1 MDEKIELETLELP
14 NSVQIHI
21 QQIVKQNSS
30 LSNQYAKELGTV
42 LTTLAV
48 LPFKDGIQRENFFDK
63 IQSLQGYHIIEIFNV
78 GVAPRAPRQ
87 KSARESSVQILQDVT
102 KLFDICASFCYT
114 REVPM
119 RISFDL
125 YLSALKF
132 CFPSDNEQSLPIT
145 VVSLLLELVQTF
157 QHRRIKAE
165 LKSSANFE
173 MFRRLDV
180 TTSDFFGKILDLFES
195 RRHDGYL
202 LEIINQTVRL
212 ATADEKLAIK
222 LVEDATWR
230 SKQTLSSF
238 LLVEWMKL
246 LELANVSSGFAVALA
261 EVDLSG
267 KKIEPFFSGIFSYQ
281 AYNFPYQSIISYF
294 WKVFV
299 EINRDCSDLRIP
311 KDKDR
316 MEIFFSH
323 VSQFCV
329 HPKIAILS
337 IQLLAAKSISNDL
350 LRQTLEVFLHKQ
362 RQETDFTVKATEL
375 VLKVSLLRPEGELL
389 KEIMEFWSRAFSD
402 DPRPATLMC
411 LLAVFE
417 EDPNNERKTAK
428 RILNFLERLRR
439 PILLL
444 MPFWHNI
451 FRFLLKIFPN
461 TFDSRPEV
469 LALIQEAA
477 ELAGKAVQGQYQL
490 YFANIQVLTFQFL
503 QWVYEQDCTEEA
515 KSEMILLL
523 SSISHS
529 EIANHRLA
537 TTLDREVL
545 IALLLCKQLSFISK
559 ENVVRELISLD
570 PRLQERD
577 QRALKL
583 SVKSIASSPECA
595 EEMFF
600 EIFALVKNV
609 IDGKGPKT
617 TAEFF
622 FETLQW
628 LSTVPISNDRRLR
641 VIRYFWNGESET
653 GFKIS
658 RFILLLIET
667 QVVVFREGGDEYFDL
682 LVRVVLETFKGD
694 FGLCEQ
700 LFCALEPH
708 VQLPSSFVVKVWT
721 AAAAGLISLGLYKK
735 EIDSFCCLPI
745 LRSTQ
750 GFDSSFETL
759 QLLFLARSTALTLSR
774 RNLRSSP
781 EASSQA
787 MERNNLLG
795 NFVKAARTILVSKTL
810 STMQKMQFVRKVG
823 DVLLCTTQISTA
835 LIPALARLIPYVSGT
850 QCNLPGTDGI
860 QAKVDRIVA
869 ILSNPKLVNELSRI
883 PQAVKTDDLFQ
894 AVSKNMSDVSSEL
907 KSVEILLFI
916 ASMQDLGE
924 ELFIHLLPFVEET
937 IGKFSSVEDVLEVLK
952 ELVHLLRQVKKE
964 LIPFMFINFAYFIE
978 KPVEKQKRDKFLLEI
993 AMKWKTSLSHEVLSF
1008 LEVPRLLWKAYN
1020 TTSAPSKRGELIARL
1035 QEIISKN
1042 ERSRHEWVLNENR
1055 GQFLVALFDKLFG
1068 QPETAFISRRIACC
1082 ELEWLIFHSP
1092 LSNKDAALAFDLSY
1106 LFSQT
1111 QGYRQ
1116 RSLSLSDV
1124 RIEDGVFKFYR
1135 EKTAPEVLDGST
1147 CTTSLIE
1154 EGSTSSAMKTQ
1165 EALLI
1170 PVLMAQKLIVCLTRL
1185 LGSMENLTENVRSVW
1200 KLVCE
1205 SQQKVKP
1212 EVRCGCDFFI
1222 DDYQEIFESILT
1234 EASSKEIVFLWASQ
1248 NPHHAVQCSE
1258 VILSACRLQRKEIRD
1273 TDNEAAL
1280 NFQTLVST
1288 ILSKMR
1294 PFYVACGGGIKSDL
1308 KHLSTFLKCR
1318 LPIQVKT
1325 GVLELYQ
1332 VDIQAGINAGEF
1344 LSSWSSIE
1352 QSLKLLEKV
1361 RSYYEAGEM
1370 LPSDS
1375 EETEFVWQ
1383 LLKSFV
1389 RHGMINSCEGVIAMY
1404 EHLLNLRDPEDPYGL
1419 NRLPTWK
1426 KAMMVSGDCTA
1437 RSIDSWCVA
1446 FLKTPFVDL
1455 KSRDIDAIASLDF
1468 DALQLV
1474 APVSEKIKRVIFPED
1489 GFEVT
1494 QGEGIKSSSIRER
1507 IRLAKLIGDFIDILK
1522 LLKPNENPKVSNV
1535 TDLVV
1540 GTCNELCTT
1549 FESGRKKSELYKIR
1563 GQALKAIFVEILLS
1577 EKESKELFWT
1587 NQEDQ
1592 KESSSRVA
1600 VARQRSLLQENPTL
1614 CVLRNNGH
1622 LDPVLEPL
1630 LRRWL
1635 SGIVGKRPTL
1645 ASLTREILQ
1654 LLPSDFGLAHRAK
1667 YQADIQA
1674 RILSFERNQSLMAEL
1689 QVAGYNRREQDNP
1702 DLWSSPTIE
1711 LSCFLSKRE
1720 SSSRR
1725 TYFKKLTEVLR
1736 SHWYGWTDLLSM
1748 CNVDSVEV
1756 GGDVVR
1762 RDDLFGF
1769 QASLKEMEEQVAAV
1783 KERARKLSSAPINTE
1798 MFSSP
1803 EDIDRR
1809 INNLLLSERQHRRRI
1824 AKLYDRPSVSKPY
1837 TIRSNTSLAIGIHW
1851 NFPVS
1856 F

>member
-14 NSVQIHI
+14 NSVQIRI

-30 LSNQYAKELGTV
+30 LSSQYAKELGTV

-48 LPFKDGIQRENFFDK
+48 LPFKDEIQRESFFDK
-63 IQSLQGYHIIEIFNV
+63 IQSLQGYHIIEIFSV
-78 GVAPRAPRQ
+78 GVAPRQ

-173 MFRRLDV
+173 MFRRRDV
-180 TTSDFFGKILDLFES
+180 TTSDFFEKILDLFER

-222 LVEDATWR
+222 LVEDATLQG
-230 SKQTLSSF
+230 KQTLSSF

-261 EVDLSG
+261 EIDLSG
-267 KKIEPFFSGIFSYQ
+267 KKIEPFFSGIVSYQ
-281 AYNFPYQSIISYF
+281 SYNFPYQSTISYF
-294 WKVFV
+294 WKVLV
-299 EINRDCSDLRIP
+299 EININCSDLRIL

-323 VSQFCV
+323 VSQFCL
-329 HPKIAILS
+329 HPKIASLS
-337 IQLLAAKSISNDL
+337 LQLLAAKGISNDL
-350 LRQTLEVFLHKQ
+350 LRQTLEVFFHKQ

-375 VLKVSLLRPEGELL
+375 VLKVSLLRSEGELL
-389 KEIMEFWSRAFSD
+389 KDIMEFWSRAFSD
-402 DPRPATLMC
+402 DPRLVTLVC

-428 RILNFLERLRR
+428 RILNFLERLRQ

-490 YFANIQVLTFQFL
+490 YSANIQVPTFQFL
-503 QWVYEQDCTEEA
+503 QWVCEQDCTEEA

-523 SSISHS
+523 SGISHS

-537 TTLDREVL
+537 TTLDIEVL
-545 IALLLCKQLSFISK
+545 ITLLLCKQLSFISK
-559 ENVVRELISLD
+559 ENVVRELMSLD
-570 PRLQERD
+570 QRLQEPD
-577 QRALKL
+577 QRTLKL
-583 SVKSIASSPECA
+583 TIESIASSPECT
-595 EEMFF
+595 EEMFC
-600 EIFALVKNV
+600 EIFALVKNF

-622 FETLQW
+622 FQTLLW
-628 LSTVPISNDRRLR
+628 LSTVLISNERRLR
-641 VIRYFWNGESET
+641 VIRNFWNGESET

-658 RFILLLIET
+658 RFILLLMKI
-667 QVVVFREGGDEYFDL
+667 QVVFLIEGGDEYFDL
-682 LVRVVLETFKGD
+682 LVRVVCETFKGD

-708 VQLPSSFVVKVWT
+708 VRLPSSFVLKVWT
-721 AAAAGLISLGLYKK
+721 AAVAGLISLGLYKK

-745 LRSTQ
+745 LQSAQ

-781 EASSQA
+781 EASSQT
-787 MERNNLLG
+787 MERSNLLG
-795 NFVKAARTILVSKTL
+795 NFVNAARTILVSDTL
-810 STMQKMQFVRKVG
+810 STMQKMQLVRKVG
-823 DVLLCTTQISTA
+823 DVLVCTTQISTA

-916 ASMQDLGE
+916 ASLQDLSQ
-924 ELFIHLLPFVEET
+924 ELFIHLLPFIKET
-937 IGKFSSVEDVLEVLK
+937 IRKFSSVEDVLEVLK
-952 ELVHLLRQVKKE
+952 ELVHLLRQVQTE

-1035 QEIISKN
+1035 QEVISKN
-1042 ERSRHEWVLNENR
+1042 ETSRHEWVLNENY
-1055 GQFLVALFDKLFG
+1055 GQLLEALFDKLFG

-1185 LGSMENLTENVRSVW
+1185 LGPMENLTENVRSVW

-1205 SQQKVKP
+1205 AQQQVKS
-1212 EVRCGCDFFI
+1212 EVRCGCDFFF

-1258 VILSACRLQRKEIRD
+1258 VILSACRWHGKEMKD
-1273 TDNEAAL
+1273 TDNEAFFK
-1280 NFQTLVST
+1280 FQILVST
-1288 ILSKMR
+1288 TLDKIRSSHLRCFRNLESSLKYLNTILE
-1294 PFYVACGGGIKSDL
+1294 
-1308 KHLSTFLKCR
+1308 CR
-1318 LPIQVKT
+1318 WPIEVRT
-1325 GVLELYQ
+1325 RALELYQ
-1332 VDIQAGINAGEF
+1332 VDRQAGVSITEIV
-1344 LSSWSSIE
+1344 SSWSSFE
-1352 QSLKLLEKV
+1352 QSLTLLEKV

-1370 LPSDS
+1370 IPSDS
-1375 EETEFVWQ
+1375 AEADFVWQ

-1389 RHGMINSCEGVIAMY
+1389 RYGMINSCGGVLAIY
-1404 EHLLNLRDPEDPYGL
+1404 EQLLDLHDSEDPFGF
-1419 NRLPTWK
+1419 NRLCTWR
-1426 KAMMVSGDCTA
+1426 KAMMESGDCTV

-1446 FLKTPFVDL
+1446 FLKTPLGDL
-1455 KSRDIDAIASLDF
+1455 KSREVDAIASLDF

-1474 APVSEKIKRVIFPED
+1474 APVSEKIKTVIFPAG

-1494 QGEGIKSSSIRER
+1494 EGEGIKSSSIKER
-1507 IRLAKLIGDFIDILK
+1507 IRLAKLIGDFISILRLLK
-1522 LLKPNENPKVSNV
+1522 LNENLKANV
-1535 TDLVV
+1535 TYIVV
-1540 GTCNELCTT
+1540 GACSELCTNC
-1549 FESGRKKSELYKIR
+1549 EGGRNRGDLYKIR
-1563 GQALKAIFVEILLS
+1563 GQTLKSIFTEIFLS
-1577 EKESKELFWT
+1577 KKASGNCVLA
-1587 NQEDQ
+1587 NQED
-1592 KESSSRVA
+1592 KESSAREAS
-1600 VARQRSLLQENPTL
+1600 ARQPCHLQESPTPL
-1614 CVLRNNGH
+1614 VLRNNEF

-1635 SGIVGKRPTL
+1635 LGIVGKKPIL
-1645 ASLTREILQ
+1645 ASLTLEILQ
-1654 LLPSDFGLAHRAK
+1654 LLPSDVDLALCSK
-1667 YQADIQA
+1667 FQTDIQA
-1674 RILSFERNQSLMAEL
+1674 RILSFKRNQSLMAQL
-1689 QVAGYNRREQDNP
+1689 QAVGFNRREEDDP
-1702 DLWSSPTIE
+1702 DLWFSPAIE
-1711 LSCFLSKRE
+1711 LSCYLSKRE
-1720 SSSRR
+1720 SSSHR
-1725 TYFKKLTEVLR
+1725 TFCKKLTEVLR
-1736 SHWYGWTDLLSM
+1736 FHWNGWKDLLFD

-1756 GGDVVR
+1756 GGVVVR
-1762 RDDLFGF
+1762 TKDLFGF
-1769 QASLKEMEEQVAAV
+1769 QASLEEMEKQVAAV
-1783 KERARKLSSAPINTE
+1783 KEWSRELASGPLKPETFNSSGG
-1798 MFSSP
+1798 
-1803 EDIDRR
+1803 IDGSIAYLIRR
-1809 INNLLLSERQHRRRI
+1809 ENQHRRRI
-1824 AKLYDRPSVSKPY
+1824 AKMYDRPSVSR
-1837 TIRSNTSLAIGIHW
+1837 ISLLAINISNLKTW
-1851 NFPVS
+1851 IS
-1856 F
+1856 S

>member
-14 NSVQIHI
+14 NSVQIRI

-30 LSNQYAKELGTV
+30 LSSQYAKELGTV

-48 LPFKDGIQRENFFDK
+48 LPFKDEIQRESFFDK
-63 IQSLQGYHIIEIFNV
+63 IQSLQGYHIIEIFSV
-78 GVAPRAPRQ
+78 GVAPRQ

-173 MFRRLDV
+173 MFRRRDV
-180 TTSDFFGKILDLFES
+180 TTSDFFEKILDLFER

-222 LVEDATWR
+222 LVEDATLQG
-230 SKQTLSSF
+230 KKTLSSF

-246 LELANVSSGFAVALA
+246 LELANVSSCFAVALA
-261 EVDLSG
+261 EIDLSG
-267 KKIEPFFSGIFSYQ
+267 KKIEPFFSGRVRYQ
-281 AYNFPYQSIISYF
+281 SYNFPYQSTISYF
-294 WKVFV
+294 WKVLL
-299 EINRDCSDLRIP
+299 EINRNCSDLSIP
-311 KDKDR
+311 NDKDR
-316 MEIFFSH
+316 MEMFFSH

-329 HPKIAILS
+329 HPKIASLS
-337 IQLLAAKSISNDL
+337 LQLLAAKGISNDL

-362 RQETDFTVKATEL
+362 RQETDFTVKVTEH

-389 KEIMEFWSRAFSD
+389 KDIMEFWSRAFSD
-402 DPRPATLMC
+402 DPRPATLVC

-428 RILNFLERLRR
+428 RILNFLERLRQ

-451 FRFLLKIFPN
+451 FRFLLKIFSN
-461 TFDSRPEV
+461 SFDSRPEV

-503 QWVYEQDCTEEA
+503 QWVCEQDCTEEA

-523 SSISHS
+523 SGISHS

-537 TTLDREVL
+537 TTLDIEVL
-545 IALLLCKQLSFISK
+545 ITLLLCKQLSFISK
-559 ENVVRELISLD
+559 ENVVRELMSLD
-570 PRLQERD
+570 QRLQEPD
-577 QRALKL
+577 QRTLKL
-583 SVKSIASSPECA
+583 TIESIASSPECT
-595 EEMFF
+595 EEMFC
-600 EIFALVKNV
+600 EIFALVKNF

-622 FETLQW
+622 FQTLLW
-628 LSTVPISNDRRLR
+628 LSTVLISNERRLR
-641 VIRYFWNGESET
+641 VIRNFWNGESET

-658 RFILLLIET
+658 RFILLLMKI
-667 QVVVFREGGDEYFDL
+667 QVVFLIEGGDEYFDL
-682 LVRVVLETFKGD
+682 LVRVVCETFKGD

-708 VQLPSSFVVKVWT
+708 VRLPSSFVLKVWT
-721 AAAAGLISLGLYKK
+721 AAVAGLISLGLYKK

-745 LRSTQ
+745 LQSAQ

-810 STMQKMQFVRKVG
+810 STMQKMQLVRKVG
-823 DVLLCTTQISTA
+823 DVLRCTTQISTA

-850 QCNLPGTDGI
+850 QCHLPGTDRV
-860 QAKVDRIVA
+860 QAKVDRIFA
-869 ILSNPKLVNELSRI
+869 ILSNPKLVNELLRI

-916 ASMQDLGE
+916 ASLQDLSQ
-924 ELFIHLLPFVEET
+924 ELFIHLLPFIKET
-937 IGKFSSVEDVLEVLK
+937 IRKFSSVEDVLEVLK
-952 ELVHLLRQVKKE
+952 ELVHLLRQVQTE

-1035 QEIISKN
+1035 QEVISKN
-1042 ERSRHEWVLNENR
+1042 ETSRHEWVLNENY
-1055 GQFLVALFDKLFG
+1055 GQLLEALFDKLFG

-1185 LGSMENLTENVRSVW
+1185 LGPMENLTENVRSVW

-1205 SQQKVKP
+1205 AQQQVKS
-1212 EVRCGCDFFI
+1212 EVRCGCDFFF

-1258 VILSACRLQRKEIRD
+1258 VILSACRWHGKEMKD
-1273 TDNEAAL
+1273 TDNEAFFK
-1280 NFQTLVST
+1280 FQILVST
-1288 ILSKMR
+1288 TLDKIRSSHLRCFRNLESSLKYLNTILE
-1294 PFYVACGGGIKSDL
+1294 
-1308 KHLSTFLKCR
+1308 CR
-1318 LPIQVKT
+1318 WPIEVRT
-1325 GVLELYQ
+1325 RALELYQ
-1332 VDIQAGINAGEF
+1332 VDRQAGVSITEIV
-1344 LSSWSSIE
+1344 SSWSSFE
-1352 QSLKLLEKV
+1352 QSLTLLEKV

-1370 LPSDS
+1370 IPSDS
-1375 EETEFVWQ
+1375 AEADFVWQ

-1389 RHGMINSCEGVIAMY
+1389 RYGMINSCGGVLAIY
-1404 EHLLNLRDPEDPYGL
+1404 EQLLDLHDSEDPFGF
-1419 NRLPTWK
+1419 NRLCTWR
-1426 KAMMVSGDCTA
+1426 KAMMESGDCTV

-1446 FLKTPFVDL
+1446 FLKTPLGDL
-1455 KSRDIDAIASLDF
+1455 KSREVDAIASLDF

-1474 APVSEKIKRVIFPED
+1474 APVSEKIKTVIFPAG

-1494 QGEGIKSSSIRER
+1494 EGEGIKSSSIKER
-1507 IRLAKLIGDFIDILK
+1507 IRLAKLIGDFISILRLLK
-1522 LLKPNENPKVSNV
+1522 LNENLKANV
-1535 TDLVV
+1535 TYIVV
-1540 GTCNELCTT
+1540 GACSELCTNC
-1549 FESGRKKSELYKIR
+1549 EGGRNRGDLYKIR
-1563 GQALKAIFVEILLS
+1563 GQTLKSIFTEIFLS
-1577 EKESKELFWT
+1577 KKASGNCVLA
-1587 NQEDQ
+1587 NQED
-1592 KESSSRVA
+1592 KESSAREAS
-1600 VARQRSLLQENPTL
+1600 ARQPCHLQESPTPL
-1614 CVLRNNGH
+1614 VLRNNEF

-1635 SGIVGKRPTL
+1635 LGIVGKKPIL
-1645 ASLTREILQ
+1645 ASLTLEILQ
-1654 LLPSDFGLAHRAK
+1654 LLPSDVDLALCSK
-1667 YQADIQA
+1667 FQTDIQA
-1674 RILSFERNQSLMAEL
+1674 RILSFKRNQSLMAQL
-1689 QVAGYNRREQDNP
+1689 QAVGFNRREEDDP
-1702 DLWSSPTIE
+1702 DLWFSPAIE
-1711 LSCFLSKRE
+1711 LSCYLSKRE
-1720 SSSRR
+1720 SSSHR
-1725 TYFKKLTEVLR
+1725 TFCKKLTEVLR
-1736 SHWYGWTDLLSM
+1736 FHWNGWKDLLFD

-1756 GGDVVR
+1756 GGVVVR
-1762 RDDLFGF
+1762 TKDLFGF
-1769 QASLKEMEEQVAAV
+1769 QASLEEMEKQVAAV
-1783 KERARKLSSAPINTE
+1783 KEWSRELASGPLKPETFNSSGG
-1798 MFSSP
+1798 
-1803 EDIDRR
+1803 IDGSIAYLIRR
-1809 INNLLLSERQHRRRI
+1809 ENQHRRRI
-1824 AKLYDRPSVSKPY
+1824 AKMYDRPSVSR
-1837 TIRSNTSLAIGIHW
+1837 ISLLAINISNLKTW
-1851 NFPVS
+1851 IS
-1856 F
+1856 S

>member
-14 NSVQIHI
+14 NSVQIRI

-30 LSNQYAKELGTV
+30 LSSQYAKELGTV

-48 LPFKDGIQRENFFDK
+48 LPFKDEIQRESFFDK
-63 IQSLQGYHIIEIFNV
+63 IQSLQGYHIIEIFSV
-78 GVAPRAPRQ
+78 GVAPRQ

-173 MFRRLDV
+173 MFRRRDV
-180 TTSDFFGKILDLFES
+180 TTSDFFEKILDLFER

-222 LVEDATWR
+222 LVEDATLQG
-230 SKQTLSSF
+230 KQTLSSF

-261 EVDLSG
+261 EIDLSG
-267 KKIEPFFSGIFSYQ
+267 KKIEPFFSGIVSYQ
-281 AYNFPYQSIISYF
+281 SYNFPYQSTISYF
-294 WKVFV
+294 WKVLV
-299 EINRDCSDLRIP
+299 EININCSDLRIL

-323 VSQFCV
+323 VSQFCL
-329 HPKIAILS
+329 HPKIASLS
-337 IQLLAAKSISNDL
+337 LQLLAAKGISNDL
-350 LRQTLEVFLHKQ
+350 LRQTLEVFFHKQ

-375 VLKVSLLRPEGELL
+375 VLKVSLLRSEGELL
-389 KEIMEFWSRAFSD
+389 KDIMEFWSRAFSD
-402 DPRPATLMC
+402 DPRLVTLVC

-428 RILNFLERLRR
+428 RILNFLERLRQ

-490 YFANIQVLTFQFL
+490 YSANIQVPTFQFL
-503 QWVYEQDCTEEA
+503 QWVCEQDCTEEA

-523 SSISHS
+523 SGISHS

-537 TTLDREVL
+537 TTLDIEVL
-545 IALLLCKQLSFISK
+545 ITLLLCKQLSFISK
-559 ENVVRELISLD
+559 ENVVRELMSLD
-570 PRLQERD
+570 QRLQEPD
-577 QRALKL
+577 QRTLKL
-583 SVKSIASSPECA
+583 TIESIASSPECT
-595 EEMFF
+595 EEMFC
-600 EIFALVKNV
+600 EIFALVKNF

-622 FETLQW
+622 FQTLLW
-628 LSTVPISNDRRLR
+628 LSTVLISNERRLR
-641 VIRYFWNGESET
+641 VIRNFWNGESET

-658 RFILLLIET
+658 RFILLLMKI
-667 QVVVFREGGDEYFDL
+667 QVVFLIEGGDEYFDL
-682 LVRVVLETFKGD
+682 LVRVVCETFKGD

-708 VQLPSSFVVKVWT
+708 VRLPSSFVLKVWT
-721 AAAAGLISLGLYKK
+721 AAVAGLISLGLYKK

-745 LRSTQ
+745 LQSAQ

-781 EASSQA
+781 EASSQT
-787 MERNNLLG
+787 MERSNLLG
-795 NFVKAARTILVSKTL
+795 NFVNAARTILVSDTL
-810 STMQKMQFVRKVG
+810 STMQKMQLVRKVG
-823 DVLLCTTQISTA
+823 DVLVCTTQISTA

-916 ASMQDLGE
+916 ASLQDLSQ
-924 ELFIHLLPFVEET
+924 ELFIHLLPFIKET
-937 IGKFSSVEDVLEVLK
+937 IRKFSSVEDVLEVLK
-952 ELVHLLRQVKKE
+952 ELVHLLRQVQTE

-1035 QEIISKN
+1035 QEVISKN
-1042 ERSRHEWVLNENR
+1042 ETSRHEWVLNENY
-1055 GQFLVALFDKLFG
+1055 GQLLEALFDKLFG

-1185 LGSMENLTENVRSVW
+1185 LGPMENLTENVRSVW

-1205 SQQKVKP
+1205 AQQQVKS
-1212 EVRCGCDFFI
+1212 EVRCGCDFFF

-1258 VILSACRLQRKEIRD
+1258 VILSACRWHGKEMKD
-1273 TDNEAAL
+1273 TDNEAFFK
-1280 NFQTLVST
+1280 FQILVST
-1288 ILSKMR
+1288 TLDKIRSSHLRCFRNLESSLKYLNTILE
-1294 PFYVACGGGIKSDL
+1294 
-1308 KHLSTFLKCR
+1308 CR
-1318 LPIQVKT
+1318 WPIEVRT
-1325 GVLELYQ
+1325 RALELYQ
-1332 VDIQAGINAGEF
+1332 VDRQAGVSITEIV
-1344 LSSWSSIE
+1344 SSWSSFE
-1352 QSLKLLEKV
+1352 QSLTLLEKV

-1370 LPSDS
+1370 IPSDS
-1375 EETEFVWQ
+1375 AEADFVWQ

-1389 RHGMINSCEGVIAMY
+1389 RYGMINSCGGVLAIY
-1404 EHLLNLRDPEDPYGL
+1404 EQLLDLYDSEDPFGF
-1419 NRLPTWK
+1419 NRLCTWR
-1426 KAMMVSGDCTA
+1426 KAMMESGDCTV

-1446 FLKTPFVDL
+1446 FLKTPLGDL
-1455 KSRDIDAIASLDF
+1455 KSREVDAIASLDF

-1474 APVSEKIKRVIFPED
+1474 APVSEKIKTVIFPAG

-1494 QGEGIKSSSIRER
+1494 EGEGIKSSSIKER
-1507 IRLAKLIGDFIDILK
+1507 IRLAKLIGDFISILRLLK
-1522 LLKPNENPKVSNV
+1522 LNENLKANV
-1535 TDLVV
+1535 TYIVV
-1540 GTCNELCTT
+1540 GACSELCTNC
-1549 FESGRKKSELYKIR
+1549 EGGRNRGDLYKIR
-1563 GQALKAIFVEILLS
+1563 GQTLKSIFTEIFLS
-1577 EKESKELFWT
+1577 KKASGNCVLA
-1587 NQEDQ
+1587 NQED
-1592 KESSSRVA
+1592 KESSAREAS
-1600 VARQRSLLQENPTL
+1600 ARQPCHLQESPTPL
-1614 CVLRNNGH
+1614 VLRNNEF

-1635 SGIVGKRPTL
+1635 LGIVGKKPIL
-1645 ASLTREILQ
+1645 ASLTLEILQ
-1654 LLPSDFGLAHRAK
+1654 LLPSDVDLALCSK
-1667 YQADIQA
+1667 FQTDIQA
-1674 RILSFERNQSLMAEL
+1674 RILSFKRNQSLMAQL
-1689 QVAGYNRREQDNP
+1689 QAVGFNRREEDDP
-1702 DLWSSPTIE
+1702 DLWFSPAIE
-1711 LSCFLSKRE
+1711 LSCYLSKRE
-1720 SSSRR
+1720 SSSHR
-1725 TYFKKLTEVLR
+1725 TFCKKLTEVLR
-1736 SHWYGWTDLLSM
+1736 FHWNGWKDLLFD

-1756 GGDVVR
+1756 GGVVVR
-1762 RDDLFGF
+1762 TKDLFGF
-1769 QASLKEMEEQVAAV
+1769 QASLEEMEKQVAAV
-1783 KERARKLSSAPINTE
+1783 KEWSRELASGPLKPETFNSSGG
-1798 MFSSP
+1798 
-1803 EDIDRR
+1803 IDGSIAYLIRR
-1809 INNLLLSERQHRRRI
+1809 ENQHRRRI
-1824 AKLYDRPSVSKPY
+1824 AKMYDRPSVSR
-1837 TIRSNTSLAIGIHW
+1837 ISLLAINISNLKTW
-1851 NFPVS
+1851 IS
-1856 F
+1856 S

>member
-1 MDEKIELETLELP
+1 M
-14 NSVQIHI
+14 
-21 QQIVKQNSS
+21 
-30 LSNQYAKELGTV
+30 
-42 LTTLAV
+42 
-48 LPFKDGIQRENFFDK
+48 
-63 IQSLQGYHIIEIFNV
+63 
-78 GVAPRAPRQ
+78 
-87 KSARESSVQILQDVT
+87 
-102 KLFDICASFCYT
+102 
-114 REVPM
+114 
-119 RISFDL
+119 
-125 YLSALKF
+125 
-132 CFPSDNEQSLPIT
+132 
-145 VVSLLLELVQTF
+145 QTF

-180 TTSDFFGKILDLFES
+180 TTSDFFGKILDLFER

-230 SKQTLSSF
+230 GKQTLSSF

-281 AYNFPYQSIISYF
+281 AYNFPYQSTISYF

-337 IQLLAAKSISNDL
+337 IQLLAARGVSNDV
-350 LRQTLEVFLHKQ
+350 LRQTLEVFFHKQ
-362 RQETDFTVKATEL
+362 RQETVKAIEL

-389 KEIMEFWSRAFSD
+389 KEIMEFWNRAFSD
-402 DPRPATLMC
+402 DASQATLVC

-451 FRFLLKIFPN
+451 FHFLLKIFPN

-469 LALIQEAA
+469 VALIQEAA

-490 YFANIQVLTFQFL
+490 CFANIQVLPFQFL
-503 QWVYEQDCTEEA
+503 QWVCEQDCTEEA

-537 TTLDREVL
+537 TTLDREFL
-545 IALLLCKQLSFISK
+545 ITLLLCKQLSFISK

-570 PRLQERD
+570 HRLQELG
-577 QRALKL
+577 QRTLKL
-583 SVKSIASSPECA
+583 SVESIASSPEST
-595 EEMFF
+595 EEMFC
-600 EIFALVKNV
+600 EIFSLVKNF

-617 TAEFF
+617 TAELF
-622 FETLQW
+622 FETLSW

-641 VIRYFWNGESET
+641 VIRNFWNGERET

-658 RFILLLIET
+658 RFILLLMEE
-667 QVVVFREGGDEYFDL
+667 QAVVFREGGDEYFDL
-682 LVRVVLETFKGD
+682 LVRVVRETFEGE

-745 LRSTQ
+745 LRSAQ

-795 NFVKAARTILVSKTL
+795 NFVNAARTILVSKTL
-810 STMQKMQFVRKVG
+810 STMQKMQLVRKVG
-823 DVLLCTTQISTA
+823 DVLLCTTQMSTA
-835 LIPALARLIPYVSGT
+835 LIPALARLIPYFSRT
-850 QCNLPGTDGI
+850 QCNLPGTEGI
-860 QAKVDRIVA
+860 QAKVDRIIA

-916 ASMQDLGE
+916 ASLQDLSQ
-924 ELFIHLLPFVEET
+924 ELFIHLLPFIKET
-937 IGKFSSVEDVLEVLK
+937 IRKFSSVEDVLQVLK
-952 ELVHLLRQVKKE
+952 ELVHLLRQVQTE

-993 AMKWKTSLSHEVLSF
+993 AMRWKASLSHEVLSF

-1020 TTSAPSKRGELIARL
+1020 TTSAPSKRGELIGRL
-1035 QEIISKN
+1035 QEIISRN
-1042 ERSRHEWVLNENR
+1042 ETSRHEWVSDENH
-1055 GQFLVALFDKLFG
+1055 GQFCVALFDKLFG
-1068 QPETAFISRRIACC
+1068 LPKTAFISRRIACC

-1092 LSNKDAALAFDLSY
+1092 LSNKDAALAFDLSF

-1116 RSLSLSDV
+1116 RSSSLSDV

-1135 EKTAPEVLDGST
+1135 EKTAPEVLNGSS
-1147 CTTSLIE
+1147 CTKSLVE
-1154 EGSTSSAMKTQ
+1154 GGSTSSAMKTQ

-1185 LGSMENLTENVRSVW
+1185 LGPMENLTENVRSVW

-1205 SQQKVKP
+1205 ARQEVKS
-1212 EVRCGCDFFI
+1212 EVRCHCDFFI

-1248 NPHHAVQCSE
+1248 NLHHVVQCSE

-1288 ILSKMR
+1288 TLSKIR
-1294 PFYVACGGGIKSDL
+1294 PFYVACYGGIESDL
-1308 KHLSTFLKCR
+1308 KHLSTFLKSR
-1318 LPIQVKT
+1318 LPIQVT
-1325 GVLELYQ
+1325 TRVLELYQ
-1332 VDIQAGINAGEF
+1332 VDRRAGINAGEI
-1344 LSSWSSIE
+1344 LLSWSSIE
-1352 QSLKLLEKV
+1352 ESLKLLEKV
-1361 RSYYEAGEM
+1361 RSYYGAGEM

-1419 NRLPTWK
+1419 NRLLTWQ
-1426 KAMMVSGDCTA
+1426 KAMMVSGDCTT

-1474 APVSEKIKRVIFPED
+1474 APVSETIKRVIFPED

-1507 IRLAKLIGDFIDILK
+1507 IRLAKLIGDFIEILK

-1577 EKESKELFWT
+1577 EKESKELFLT

-1600 VARQRSLLQENPTL
+1600 VARQRSRLQENPTL

-1635 SGIVGKRPTL
+1635 SGIVGKKPTL
-1645 ASLTREILQ
+1645 ASLTLEILQ
-1654 LLPSDFGLAHRAK
+1654 LLPSDFGLAHRPK

-1702 DLWSSPTIE
+1702 DLWSSLTIE

-1720 SSSRR
+1720 LSSRR
-1725 TYFKKLTEVLR
+1725 TYFKKLTKVLR

-1756 GGDVVR
+1756 GGVVVR
-1762 RDDLFGF
+1762 IDDLFGF
-1769 QASLKEMEEQVAAV
+1769 QASLEEMEEQVAAV

-1837 TIRSNTSLAIGIHW
+1837 TIRSNTSLAIGTHW

>member
-14 NSVQIHI
+14 NSVLIHI

-30 LSNQYAKELGTV
+30 LSSQYAKELGTV

-48 LPFKDGIQRENFFDK
+48 LPFKDEIQRESFFDK

-78 GVAPRAPRQ
+78 GIAPRQ
-87 KSARESSVQILQDVT
+87 KSARESSVQILEDVT
-102 KLFDICASFCYT
+102 KLFDTCISFCYT
-114 REVPM
+114 SEVPL
-119 RISFDL
+119 RVSFDL

-132 CFPSDNEQSLPIT
+132 CFLSDNEQSLPIT
-145 VVSLLLELVQTF
+145 VFSLLLELVQTF
-157 QHRRIKAE
+157 QHRRINAE
-165 LKSSANFE
+165 LKSSAKFE
-173 MFRRLDV
+173 MFGRRNV
-180 TTSDFFGKILDLFES
+180 TTSDFFEKILDLFER

-212 ATADEKLAIK
+212 ATAGEKLAIK
-222 LVEDATWR
+222 LVEDATLQG
-230 SKQTLSSF
+230 KKTLSSF

-261 EVDLSG
+261 EIDLSG
-267 KKIEPFFSGIFSYQ
+267 KKIEPFFSGRVRYQ
-281 AYNFPYQSIISYF
+281 SYNFPYQSTISYF
-294 WKVFV
+294 WKVLL
-299 EINRDCSDLRIP
+299 EINRNCSDLSIP
-311 KDKDR
+311 NDKDR

-329 HPKIAILS
+329 HPKIASLS
-337 IQLLAAKSISNDL
+337 LQLLAAKSISNDL

-389 KEIMEFWSRAFSD
+389 KDIMEFWSRAFSD
-402 DPRPATLMC
+402 DPRPATLVC

-503 QWVYEQDCTEEA
+503 QWVCEQDCTEEA

-545 IALLLCKQLSFISK
+545 ITLLLCKQLSFISK

-595 EEMFF
+595 GEMFF

-810 STMQKMQFVRKVG
+810 STMQKMQLVRKVG

-937 IGKFSSVEDVLEVLK
+937 IDKFSSVEDVLEVLK
-952 ELVHLLRQVKKE
+952 ELVYLLRQVQTE

-978 KPVEKQKRDKFLLEI
+978 KAVEKQKRDKFLLEI
-993 AMKWKTSLSHEVLSF
+993 AMKWKTSLSYEVLSF

-1042 ERSRHEWVLNENR
+1042 ERSRHEWVLNENY
-1055 GQFLVALFDKLFG
+1055 GQLLVALFDKLFG

-1116 RSLSLSDV
+1116 RSLFLSDV

-1185 LGSMENLTENVRSVW
+1185 LGPMENLTENVRSVW

-1212 EVRCGCDFFI
+1212 EVCCGCDFFI

-1273 TDNEAAL
+1273 IDNEAAL

-1288 ILSKMR
+1288 TLSKIR
-1294 PFYVACGGGIKSDL
+1294 PFYVACYGGIESDL

-1419 NRLPTWK
+1419 NRLPTWQ

-1468 DALQLV
+1468 DALQLA
-1474 APVSEKIKRVIFPED
+1474 APVSETIKRVIFPED

-1736 SHWYGWTDLLSM
+1736 SHWYGWMDLLSM

-1851 NFPVS
+1851 KFPVS

>member
-48 LPFKDGIQRENFFDK
+48 LPFKDRIQRENFFDK

-125 YLSALKF
+125 YLCALKF
-132 CFPSDNEQSLPIT
+132 CFPPDNEQSLPVT

-173 MFRRLDV
+173 MFRRRDV
-180 TTSDFFGKILDLFES
+180 TTSDFFGKILDLFER

-281 AYNFPYQSIISYF
+281 AYNFPYQSTISYF

-337 IQLLAAKSISNDL
+337 IQLLAARGVSNDV

-402 DPRPATLMC
+402 DPRPATLVC

-428 RILNFLERLRR
+428 RILNFLERLRQ

-477 ELAGKAVQGQYQL
+477 ELAGKVVRGQYQL

-503 QWVYEQDCTEEA
+503 QWVCEQDCTEEA

-523 SSISHS
+523 SSISHN

-545 IALLLCKQLSFISK
+545 ITLLLCKQLSFISK

-570 PRLQERD
+570 PRLQERG

-600 EIFALVKNV
+600 EIFALVKNF
-609 IDGKGPKT
+609 INGKGPKT

-700 LFCALEPH
+700 LFCALEPR

-735 EIDSFCCLPI
+735 EIDSCCCLPI

-810 STMQKMQFVRKVG
+810 STMQKMQLVRKVG

-916 ASMQDLGE
+916 ASLQDLGQ
-924 ELFIHLLPFVEET
+924 ELFIHLLPFIKET

-952 ELVHLLRQVKKE
+952 ELVHLLRQVQTE

-1020 TTSAPSKRGELIARL
+1020 TTSAPSKKGELIARL
-1035 QEIISKN
+1035 QEVISKN
-1042 ERSRHEWVLNENR
+1042 ETSRHEWVLNENY
-1055 GQFLVALFDKLFG
+1055 GQLLVALFDKLFG

-1165 EALLI
+1165 EAVLI

-1185 LGSMENLTENVRSVW
+1185 LGPMENLTENVRSVW

-1205 SQQKVKP
+1205 AQQQVKS
-1212 EVRCGCDFFI
+1212 EVRCGCDFFF

-1234 EASSKEIVFLWASQ
+1234 EASSKELVFLWASQ

-1258 VILSACRLQRKEIRD
+1258 VILSACRWHGKEMKD
-1273 TDNEAAL
+1273 TDNEAFFK
-1280 NFQTLVST
+1280 FQILVST
-1288 ILSKMR
+1288 TLDKIRSSHLRCFRNLESSLKYLNTILE
-1294 PFYVACGGGIKSDL
+1294 
-1308 KHLSTFLKCR
+1308 CR
-1318 LPIQVKT
+1318 WPIEVRT
-1325 GVLELYQ
+1325 RALELYQ
-1332 VDIQAGINAGEF
+1332 VDRQAGVGITEIV
-1344 LSSWSSIE
+1344 SSWSSFE
-1352 QSLKLLEKV
+1352 QSLTLLEKV

-1370 LPSDS
+1370 IPSGSAEAD
-1375 EETEFVWQ
+1375 FVWQ

-1389 RHGMINSCEGVIAMY
+1389 RYGMINSCGGVLAIY
-1404 EHLLNLRDPEDPYGL
+1404 EQLLDLHDSEDPFGF
-1419 NRLPTWK
+1419 NRLCTWR
-1426 KAMMVSGDCTA
+1426 KAMMESGDCTV

-1446 FLKTPFVDL
+1446 FLKTPLGDL
-1455 KSRDIDAIASLDF
+1455 KSRDVDAIASLDF

-1474 APVSEKIKRVIFPED
+1474 APVSEKIKTVIFPAG

-1494 QGEGIKSSSIRER
+1494 EREGIKSSSIKER
-1507 IRLAKLIGDFIDILK
+1507 IRLAKLIGDFISILRLLK
-1522 LLKPNENPKVSNV
+1522 LNENLKANV
-1535 TDLVV
+1535 TYIVV
-1540 GTCNELCTT
+1540 GACSELCTNC
-1549 FESGRKKSELYKIR
+1549 EGGRNRGDLYKIR
-1563 GQALKAIFVEILLS
+1563 GQTLKSIFTEIFLS
-1577 EKESKELFWT
+1577 KKASGNCVLA
-1587 NQEDQ
+1587 NQED
-1592 KESSSRVA
+1592 KESSAREAS
-1600 VARQRSLLQENPTL
+1600 ARQPCHLQESPTPL
-1614 CVLRNNGH
+1614 VLRNDEF

-1635 SGIVGKRPTL
+1635 LGIVGKKPIL
-1645 ASLTREILQ
+1645 ASLTLEILQ
-1654 LLPSDFGLAHRAK
+1654 LLPSDVDLALCSK
-1667 YQADIQA
+1667 FQTDIQA
-1674 RILSFERNQSLMAEL
+1674 RILSFKRNQSLMAQL
-1689 QVAGYNRREQDNP
+1689 QAVGFNRREGDDP
-1702 DLWSSPTIE
+1702 DLWFSPAIE
-1711 LSCFLSKRE
+1711 LSCYLSKRE
-1720 SSSRR
+1720 SSSHR
-1725 TYFKKLTEVLR
+1725 TFCKKLTEVLR
-1736 SHWYGWTDLLSM
+1736 FHWNGWKDLLFH

-1756 GGDVVR
+1756 GGVVVR
-1762 RDDLFGF
+1762 TKDLFGF
-1769 QASLKEMEEQVAAV
+1769 QASLEEMEKQVAAV
-1783 KERARKLSSAPINTE
+1783 KECSRKLASGPLKPETFNSSGG
-1798 MFSSP
+1798 
-1803 EDIDRR
+1803 IDGSIAYLVRR
-1809 INNLLLSERQHRRRI
+1809 ENQHRRRI
-1824 AKLYDRPSVSKPY
+1824 AKMYDRPSVSR
-1837 TIRSNTSLAIGIHW
+1837 ISLLAINISNLKTW
-1851 NFPVS
+1851 IS
-1856 F
+1856 S

>member
-14 NSVQIHI
+14 NSVQIRI

-30 LSNQYAKELGTV
+30 LSSQYAKELGTV

-48 LPFKDGIQRENFFDK
+48 LPFKDEIQRESFFDK
-63 IQSLQGYHIIEIFNV
+63 IQSLQGYHIIEIFSV
-78 GVAPRAPRQ
+78 GVAPRQ

-173 MFRRLDV
+173 MFRRRDV
-180 TTSDFFGKILDLFES
+180 TTSDFFEKILDLFER

-222 LVEDATWR
+222 LVEDATLQG
-230 SKQTLSSF
+230 KQTLSSF

-261 EVDLSG
+261 EIDLSG
-267 KKIEPFFSGIFSYQ
+267 KKIEPFFSGIVSYQ
-281 AYNFPYQSIISYF
+281 SYNFPYQSTISYF
-294 WKVFV
+294 WKVLV
-299 EINRDCSDLRIP
+299 EININCSDLRIL

-323 VSQFCV
+323 VSQFCL
-329 HPKIAILS
+329 HPKIASLS
-337 IQLLAAKSISNDL
+337 LQLLAAKGISNDL
-350 LRQTLEVFLHKQ
+350 LRQTLEVFFHKQ

-375 VLKVSLLRPEGELL
+375 VLKVSLLRSEGELL
-389 KEIMEFWSRAFSD
+389 KDIMEFWSRAFSD
-402 DPRPATLMC
+402 DPRPVTLVC

-428 RILNFLERLRR
+428 RILNFLERLRQ

-490 YFANIQVLTFQFL
+490 YSANIQVPTFQFL
-503 QWVYEQDCTEEA
+503 QWVCEQDCTEEA

-523 SSISHS
+523 SGISHS

-537 TTLDREVL
+537 TTLDIEVL
-545 IALLLCKQLSFISK
+545 ITLLLCKQLSFISK
-559 ENVVRELISLD
+559 ENVVRELMSLD
-570 PRLQERD
+570 QRLQEPD
-577 QRALKL
+577 QRTLKL
-583 SVKSIASSPECA
+583 TIESIASSPECT
-595 EEMFF
+595 EEMFC
-600 EIFALVKNV
+600 EIFALVKNF

-622 FETLQW
+622 FQTLLW
-628 LSTVPISNDRRLR
+628 LSTVLISNERRLR
-641 VIRYFWNGESET
+641 VIRNFWNGESET

-658 RFILLLIET
+658 RFILLLMKI
-667 QVVVFREGGDEYFDL
+667 QVVFLIEGGDEYFDL
-682 LVRVVLETFKGD
+682 LVRVVCETFKGD

-708 VQLPSSFVVKVWT
+708 VRLPSSFVLKVWT
-721 AAAAGLISLGLYKK
+721 AAVAGLISLGLYKK

-745 LRSTQ
+745 LQSAQ

-781 EASSQA
+781 EASSQT
-787 MERNNLLG
+787 MERSNLLG
-795 NFVKAARTILVSKTL
+795 NFVNAARTILVSDTL
-810 STMQKMQFVRKVG
+810 STMQKMQLVRKVG
-823 DVLLCTTQISTA
+823 DVLVCTTQISTA

-916 ASMQDLGE
+916 ASLQDLSQ
-924 ELFIHLLPFVEET
+924 ELFIHLLPFIKET
-937 IGKFSSVEDVLEVLK
+937 IRKFSSVEDVLEVLK
-952 ELVHLLRQVKKE
+952 ELVHLLRQVQTE

-1035 QEIISKN
+1035 QEVISKN
-1042 ERSRHEWVLNENR
+1042 ETSRHEWVLNENY
-1055 GQFLVALFDKLFG
+1055 GQLLEALFDKLFG

-1185 LGSMENLTENVRSVW
+1185 LGPMENLTENVRSVW

-1205 SQQKVKP
+1205 AQQQVKS
-1212 EVRCGCDFFI
+1212 EVRCGCDFFF

-1258 VILSACRLQRKEIRD
+1258 VILSACRWHGKEMKD
-1273 TDNEAAL
+1273 TDNEAFFK
-1280 NFQTLVST
+1280 FQILVST
-1288 ILSKMR
+1288 TLDKIRSSHLRCFRNLESSLKYLNTILE
-1294 PFYVACGGGIKSDL
+1294 
-1308 KHLSTFLKCR
+1308 CR
-1318 LPIQVKT
+1318 WPIEVRT
-1325 GVLELYQ
+1325 RALELYQ
-1332 VDIQAGINAGEF
+1332 VDRQAGVSITEIV
-1344 LSSWSSIE
+1344 SSWSSFE
-1352 QSLKLLEKV
+1352 QSLTLLEKV

-1370 LPSDS
+1370 IPSDS
-1375 EETEFVWQ
+1375 AEADFVWQ

-1389 RHGMINSCEGVIAMY
+1389 RYGMINSCGGVLAIY
-1404 EHLLNLRDPEDPYGL
+1404 EQLLDLHDSEDPFGF
-1419 NRLPTWK
+1419 NRLCTWR
-1426 KAMMVSGDCTA
+1426 KAMMESGDCTV

-1446 FLKTPFVDL
+1446 FLKTPLGDL
-1455 KSRDIDAIASLDF
+1455 KSREVDAIASLDF

-1474 APVSEKIKRVIFPED
+1474 APVSEKIKTVIFPAG

-1494 QGEGIKSSSIRER
+1494 EGEGIKSSSIKER
-1507 IRLAKLIGDFIDILK
+1507 IRLAKLIGDFISILRLLK
-1522 LLKPNENPKVSNV
+1522 LNENLKANV
-1535 TDLVV
+1535 TYIVV
-1540 GTCNELCTT
+1540 GACSELCTNC
-1549 FESGRKKSELYKIR
+1549 EGGRNRGDLYKIR
-1563 GQALKAIFVEILLS
+1563 GQTLKSIFTEIFLS
-1577 EKESKELFWT
+1577 KKASGNCVLA
-1587 NQEDQ
+1587 NQED
-1592 KESSSRVA
+1592 KESSAREAS
-1600 VARQRSLLQENPTL
+1600 ARQPCHLQESPTPL
-1614 CVLRNNGH
+1614 VLRNNEF

-1635 SGIVGKRPTL
+1635 LGIVGKKPIL
-1645 ASLTREILQ
+1645 ASLTLEILQ
-1654 LLPSDFGLAHRAK
+1654 LLPSDVDLALCSK
-1667 YQADIQA
+1667 FQTDIQA
-1674 RILSFERNQSLMAEL
+1674 RILSFKRNQSLMAQL
-1689 QVAGYNRREQDNP
+1689 QAVGFNRREEDDP
-1702 DLWSSPTIE
+1702 DLWFSPAIE
-1711 LSCFLSKRE
+1711 LSCYLSKRE
-1720 SSSRR
+1720 SSSHR
-1725 TYFKKLTEVLR
+1725 TFCKKLTEVLR
-1736 SHWYGWTDLLSM
+1736 FHWNGWKDLLFD

-1756 GGDVVR
+1756 GGVVVR
-1762 RDDLFGF
+1762 TKDLFGF
-1769 QASLKEMEEQVAAV
+1769 QASLEEMEKQVAAV
-1783 KERARKLSSAPINTE
+1783 KEWSRELASGPLKPETFNSSGG
-1798 MFSSP
+1798 
-1803 EDIDRR
+1803 IDGSIAYLIRR
-1809 INNLLLSERQHRRRI
+1809 ENQHRRRI
-1824 AKLYDRPSVSKPY
+1824 AKMYDRPSVSR
-1837 TIRSNTSLAIGIHW
+1837 ISLLAINISNLKTW
-1851 NFPVS
+1851 IS
-1856 F
+1856 S

>member
-30 LSNQYAKELGTV
+30 LSSQYAKELGTV

-48 LPFKDGIQRENFFDK
+48 LPFKDEIQRESFFDK
-63 IQSLQGYHIIEIFNV
+63 IQSLQGYHIIEIFSV
-78 GVAPRAPRQ
+78 GVAPRQ

-125 YLSALKF
+125 YLCALKF
-132 CFPSDNEQSLPIT
+132 CFPPDNEQSLPVT

-173 MFRRLDV
+173 MFRRRDV
-180 TTSDFFGKILDLFES
+180 TTSDFFEKILDLFER

-202 LEIINQTVRL
+202 LEMINQTVRL

-222 LVEDATWR
+222 LVEDAT
-230 SKQTLSSF
+230 SQGEKTLSSF

-261 EVDLSG
+261 EIDLSG
-267 KKIEPFFSGIFSYQ
+267 KKIEPFFSGIVSYQ
-281 AYNFPYQSIISYF
+281 SYNFPYQSTISYF
-294 WKVFV
+294 WKVLV
-299 EINRDCSDLRIP
+299 EININCSDLRIL

-323 VSQFCV
+323 VSQFCL
-329 HPKIAILS
+329 HPKIASLS
-337 IQLLAAKSISNDL
+337 LQLLAAKGISNDL
-350 LRQTLEVFLHKQ
+350 LRQTLEVFFHKQ

-375 VLKVSLLRPEGELL
+375 VLKVSLLRSEGELL
-389 KEIMEFWSRAFSD
+389 KDIMEFWSRAFSD
-402 DPRPATLMC
+402 DPRLVTLVC

-428 RILNFLERLRR
+428 RILNFLERLRQ

-490 YFANIQVLTFQFL
+490 YSANIQVPTFQFL
-503 QWVYEQDCTEEA
+503 QWVCEQDCTEEA

-523 SSISHS
+523 SGISHS

-537 TTLDREVL
+537 TTLDIEVL
-545 IALLLCKQLSFISK
+545 ITLLLCKQLSFISK
-559 ENVVRELISLD
+559 ENVVRELMSLD
-570 PRLQERD
+570 QRLQEPD
-577 QRALKL
+577 QRTLKL
-583 SVKSIASSPECA
+583 TIESIASSPECT
-595 EEMFF
+595 EEMFC
-600 EIFALVKNV
+600 EIFALVKNF

-622 FETLQW
+622 FQTLLW
-628 LSTVPISNDRRLR
+628 LSTVLISNERRLR
-641 VIRYFWNGESET
+641 VIRNFWNGESET

-658 RFILLLIET
+658 RFILLLMKI
-667 QVVVFREGGDEYFDL
+667 QVVFLIEGGDEYFDL
-682 LVRVVLETFKGD
+682 LVRVVCETFKGD

-708 VQLPSSFVVKVWT
+708 VRLPSSFVLKVWT
-721 AAAAGLISLGLYKK
+721 AAVAGLISLGLYKK

-745 LRSTQ
+745 LQSAQ

-781 EASSQA
+781 EASSQT
-787 MERNNLLG
+787 MERSNLLG

-810 STMQKMQFVRKVG
+810 STMQKMQLVRKVG

-937 IGKFSSVEDVLEVLK
+937 INKFSSVEDVLEVLK
-952 ELVHLLRQVKKE
+952 ELVHLLRQVQTE

-1035 QEIISKN
+1035 QEVISKN
-1042 ERSRHEWVLNENR
+1042 ETSRHEWVLKENY
-1055 GQFLVALFDKLFG
+1055 GQLLVALFDKLFG

-1185 LGSMENLTENVRSVW
+1185 LGPMENLTENVRSVW

-1205 SQQKVKP
+1205 AQQQVKS
-1212 EVRCGCDFFI
+1212 EVRCGCDFFF

-1258 VILSACRLQRKEIRD
+1258 VILSACRWHGKEMKD
-1273 TDNEAAL
+1273 TDNEAFFK
-1280 NFQTLVST
+1280 FQILVST
-1288 ILSKMR
+1288 TLDKIRSSHLRCFRNLESSLKYLNTILE
-1294 PFYVACGGGIKSDL
+1294 
-1308 KHLSTFLKCR
+1308 CR
-1318 LPIQVKT
+1318 WPIEVRT
-1325 GVLELYQ
+1325 RALELYQ
-1332 VDIQAGINAGEF
+1332 VDRQAGVSITEIV
-1344 LSSWSSIE
+1344 SSWSSFE
-1352 QSLKLLEKV
+1352 QSLTLLEKV

-1370 LPSDS
+1370 IPSDS
-1375 EETEFVWQ
+1375 AEADFVWQ

-1389 RHGMINSCEGVIAMY
+1389 RYGMINSCGGVLAIY
-1404 EHLLNLRDPEDPYGL
+1404 EQLLDLHDSEDPFGF
-1419 NRLPTWK
+1419 NRLCTWR
-1426 KAMMVSGDCTA
+1426 KAMMESGDCTV

-1446 FLKTPFVDL
+1446 FLKTPLGDL
-1455 KSRDIDAIASLDF
+1455 KSREVDAIASLDF

-1474 APVSEKIKRVIFPED
+1474 APVSEKIKTVIFPAG

-1494 QGEGIKSSSIRER
+1494 EGEGIKSSSIKER
-1507 IRLAKLIGDFIDILK
+1507 IRLAKLIGDFISILRLLK
-1522 LLKPNENPKVSNV
+1522 LNENLKANV
-1535 TDLVV
+1535 TYIVV
-1540 GTCNELCTT
+1540 GACSELCTNC
-1549 FESGRKKSELYKIR
+1549 EGGRNRGDLYKIR
-1563 GQALKAIFVEILLS
+1563 GQTLKSIFTEIFLS
-1577 EKESKELFWT
+1577 KKASGNCVLA
-1587 NQEDQ
+1587 NQED
-1592 KESSSRVA
+1592 KESSAREAS
-1600 VARQRSLLQENPTL
+1600 ARQPCHLQESPTPL
-1614 CVLRNNGH
+1614 VLRNNEF

-1635 SGIVGKRPTL
+1635 LGIVGKKPIL
-1645 ASLTREILQ
+1645 ASLTLEILQ
-1654 LLPSDFGLAHRAK
+1654 LLPSDVDLALCSK
-1667 YQADIQA
+1667 FQTDIQA
-1674 RILSFERNQSLMAEL
+1674 RILSFKRNQSLMAQL
-1689 QVAGYNRREQDNP
+1689 QAVGFNRREEDDP
-1702 DLWSSPTIE
+1702 DLWFSPAIE
-1711 LSCFLSKRE
+1711 LSCYLSKRE
-1720 SSSRR
+1720 SSSHR
-1725 TYFKKLTEVLR
+1725 TFCKKLTEVLR
-1736 SHWYGWTDLLSM
+1736 FHWNGWKDLLFD

-1756 GGDVVR
+1756 GGVVVR
-1762 RDDLFGF
+1762 TKDLFGF
-1769 QASLKEMEEQVAAV
+1769 QASLEEMEKQVAAV
-1783 KERARKLSSAPINTE
+1783 KEWSRELASGPLKPETFNSSGG
-1798 MFSSP
+1798 
-1803 EDIDRR
+1803 IDGSIAYLIRR
-1809 INNLLLSERQHRRRI
+1809 ENQHRRRI
-1824 AKLYDRPSVSKPY
+1824 AKMYDRPSVSR
-1837 TIRSNTSLAIGIHW
+1837 ISLLAINISNLKTW
-1851 NFPVS
+1851 IS
-1856 F
+1856 S

>member
-30 LSNQYAKELGTV
+30 LSSQYAKELGTV
-42 LTTLAV
+42 LTALAV
-48 LPFKDGIQRENFFDK
+48 LPFKDEIQRESFFHK
-63 IQSLQGYHIIEIFNV
+63 IQSLQGYHIIEIFNL
-78 GVAPRAPRQ
+78 GVDPRQ
-87 KSARESSVQILQDVT
+87 KSARESSVQILEDVT
-102 KLFDICASFCYT
+102 KLFDTCISFCYT
-114 REVPM
+114 SEVPL
-119 RISFDL
+119 RVSFDL

-132 CFPSDNEQSLPIT
+132 CFLSDNEQSLPIT
-145 VVSLLLELVQTF
+145 VFSLLLELVQTF
-157 QHRRIKAE
+157 QHRRINAE

-173 MFRRLDV
+173 MFGRRNV
-180 TTSDFFGKILDLFES
+180 TTSDFFEKILDLFER

-222 LVEDATWR
+222 LVEDATLQG
-230 SKQTLSSF
+230 KKTLSSF

-261 EVDLSG
+261 EIDLSG
-267 KKIEPFFSGIFSYQ
+267 KKIEPFFSGRVRYQ
-281 AYNFPYQSIISYF
+281 SYNFPYQSTISYF
-294 WKVFV
+294 WKVLL
-299 EINRDCSDLRIP
+299 EINRNCSDLSIP
-311 KDKDR
+311 NDKDR

-323 VSQFCV
+323 VCQFCV
-329 HPKIAILS
+329 HPKIASLS
-337 IQLLAAKSISNDL
+337 LQLLAAKGVSNDV
-350 LRQTLEVFLHKQ
+350 LRQTLEVFFHKQ
-362 RQETDFTVKATEL
+362 RQETDFIVKATEL
-375 VLKVSLLRPEGELL
+375 VLKVSRLRPEGELL
-389 KEIMEFWSRAFSD
+389 KETVEFWSRAFSD
-402 DPRPATLMC
+402 DPRPETLVC
-411 LLAVFE
+411 LLGLFE

-428 RILNFLERLRR
+428 RIHNFLERLCR

-444 MPFWHNI
+444 MPFWHNT

-503 QWVYEQDCTEEA
+503 QWVCEQDCTEEA

-523 SSISHS
+523 SGISHS

-537 TTLDREVL
+537 TTLDGEVL
-545 IALLLCKQLSFISK
+545 ITLLLCKQLSFISK

-570 PRLQERD
+570 HRLQELD

-583 SVKSIASSPECA
+583 SVESIASSPEST
-595 EEMFF
+595 EEMFC
-600 EIFALVKNV
+600 EIFSLVKNF

-617 TAEFF
+617 TAELF
-622 FETLQW
+622 FETLSW

-641 VIRYFWNGESET
+641 VIRNFWNGERET

-658 RFILLLIET
+658 RFILLLMEE
-667 QVVVFREGGDEYFDL
+667 QAVVFREGGDEYFDL
-682 LVRVVLETFKGD
+682 LVRVVRETFEGE

-745 LRSTQ
+745 LRSAQ

-795 NFVKAARTILVSKTL
+795 NFVNAARTILVSKTL
-810 STMQKMQFVRKVG
+810 STMQKMQLVRKVG

-850 QCNLPGTDGI
+850 QCHLPGTDRV
-860 QAKVDRIVA
+860 QAKVDRIFA

-894 AVSKNMSDVSSEL
+894 AVSKNMSDVPSEL

-916 ASMQDLGE
+916 ASKQDLGE

-937 IGKFSSVEDVLEVLK
+937 IDKFSSVEDVLEILK
-952 ELVHLLRQVKKE
+952 ELVHLLRRVQTE

-993 AMKWKTSLSHEVLSF
+993 ATKWKTSLSYEVLSF

-1185 LGSMENLTENVRSVW
+1185 LGPMENLTENVRSVW

-1205 SQQKVKP
+1205 SQQKAKP

-1280 NFQTLVST
+1280 NFQNLVST

-1389 RHGMINSCEGVIAMY
+1389 RHGMINSCEGVIGIY

-1419 NRLPTWK
+1419 NRLPTWQ

-1474 APVSEKIKRVIFPED
+1474 APVSETIKRVIFPED

-1600 VARQRSLLQENPTL
+1600 VARQRSRLQENPTL
-1614 CVLRNNGH
+1614 CVLRNNEH

-1725 TYFKKLTEVLR
+1725 TYFKKLTEVLK

-1803 EDIDRR
+1803 EVIDRR

>member
-30 LSNQYAKELGTV
+30 LSSQYAKELGTV

-48 LPFKDGIQRENFFDK
+48 LPFKDEIQRESFFDK

-78 GVAPRAPRQ
+78 GIAPRQ

-125 YLSALKF
+125 YLCALKF
-132 CFPSDNEQSLPIT
+132 CFPPDNEQSLPVT

-165 LKSSANFE
+165 LESSSNFK
-173 MFRRLDV
+173 MFRRRDV
-180 TTSDFFGKILDLFES
+180 TTSDFFEKILDLFER

-202 LEIINQTVRL
+202 LEMINQTVRL

-222 LVEDATWR
+222 LVEDAT
-230 SKQTLSSF
+230 SQGEKTLSSF

-246 LELANVSSGFAVALA
+246 LELANVSSGFAVARG
-261 EVDLSG
+261 EIDLSG
-267 KKIEPFFSGIFSYQ
+267 KKIEPFFSGIVRCQ
-281 AYNFPYQSIISYF
+281 AYNYPYQSTISYF
-294 WKVFV
+294 WKVLL
-299 EINRDCSDLRIP
+299 EINRNCSDLRIP
-311 KDKDR
+311 NDKDR

-329 HPKIAILS
+329 HPKIASLS
-337 IQLLAAKSISNDL
+337 LQLLAAKGISNDL
-350 LRQTLEVFLHKQ
+350 LRQTLEVFFHKQ

-375 VLKVSLLRPEGELL
+375 VLKVSLLRSEGELL
-389 KEIMEFWSRAFSD
+389 KDIMEFWRRAFSD
-402 DPRPATLMC
+402 DPRPATLVC

-428 RILNFLERLRR
+428 RILNFLERLRQ

-503 QWVYEQDCTEEA
+503 QWVCEQDCTEEA

-523 SSISHS
+523 SSISHN

-545 IALLLCKQLSFISK
+545 ITLLLCKQLSFISK

-583 SVKSIASSPECA
+583 SVKSIASSLECA

-600 EIFALVKNV
+600 EIFALVKNF

-700 LFCALEPH
+700 LFCALEPR

-735 EIDSFCCLPI
+735 EIDSCCCLPI

-810 STMQKMQFVRKVG
+810 STMQKMQLVRKVG

-937 IGKFSSVEDVLEVLK
+937 IDKFSSVEDVLEVLK
-952 ELVHLLRQVKKE
+952 ELVHLLRQVQTE

-1020 TTSAPSKRGELIARL
+1020 TTSAPSKRGELIDRL
-1035 QEIISKN
+1035 QEVISKN
-1042 ERSRHEWVLNENR
+1042 ETSRHEWVLNENY
-1055 GQFLVALFDKLFG
+1055 GQLLVALFDKLFG

-1116 RSLSLSDV
+1116 RSLSLSDI

-1165 EALLI
+1165 EAVLI
-1170 PVLMAQKLIVCLTRL
+1170 PVLMAQKLIVCLTRV
-1185 LGSMENLTENVRSVW
+1185 LGPMENLTENVRSVW

-1205 SQQKVKP
+1205 AQQQVKS
-1212 EVRCGCDFFI
+1212 EVRCGCDFFF
-1222 DDYQEIFESILT
+1222 DDYQEIFASILT

-1258 VILSACRLQRKEIRD
+1258 VILSACRWHGKEMKD
-1273 TDNEAAL
+1273 TDNEAFFK
-1280 NFQTLVST
+1280 FQILVST
-1288 ILSKMR
+1288 TLDKIRSSHLRCFRNLES
-1294 PFYVACGGGIKSDL
+1294 SL
-1308 KHLSTFLKCR
+1308 KYLNTILKCR
-1318 LPIQVKT
+1318 WPIEVRT
-1325 GVLELYQ
+1325 RALELYQ
-1332 VDIQAGINAGEF
+1332 VDRQAGVGITEIV
-1344 LSSWSSIE
+1344 SSWSSFE
-1352 QSLKLLEKV
+1352 QSLTLLEKV

-1370 LPSDS
+1370 IPSGSAEAD
-1375 EETEFVWQ
+1375 FVWQ

-1389 RHGMINSCEGVIAMY
+1389 RYGMINSCGGVLAIY
-1404 EHLLNLRDPEDPYGL
+1404 EQLLDLHDSEDPFGF
-1419 NRLPTWK
+1419 NRLCTWR
-1426 KAMMVSGDCTA
+1426 KAMMESGDCTV

-1446 FLKTPFVDL
+1446 FLKTPLGDL
-1455 KSRDIDAIASLDF
+1455 KSRDVDAIASLDF

-1474 APVSEKIKRVIFPED
+1474 APVSEKIKTVLFPAG

-1494 QGEGIKSSSIRER
+1494 EREGIKSSSIKER
-1507 IRLAKLIGDFIDILK
+1507 IRLAKLIGDFISILRLLK
-1522 LLKPNENPKVSNV
+1522 LNENLKANV
-1535 TDLVV
+1535 TYIVV
-1540 GTCNELCTT
+1540 GACSELCTNC
-1549 FESGRKKSELYKIR
+1549 EGGRNRGDLYKIR
-1563 GQALKAIFVEILLS
+1563 GQTLKSIFTEIFLS
-1577 EKESKELFWT
+1577 KKASGNCVLA
-1587 NQEDQ
+1587 NQEA
-1592 KESSSRVA
+1592 KESSAREAS
-1600 VARQRSLLQENPTL
+1600 ARQPCHLQESPTPL
-1614 CVLRNNGH
+1614 VLRNDEF

-1635 SGIVGKRPTL
+1635 LGIVGKKPIL
-1645 ASLTREILQ
+1645 ASLTLEILQ
-1654 LLPSDFGLAHRAK
+1654 LLPSDVDLALCSK
-1667 YQADIQA
+1667 FQTDIQA
-1674 RILSFERNQSLMAEL
+1674 RILSFKRNQSLMAQL
-1689 QVAGYNRREQDNP
+1689 QAVGFNRREGDDP
-1702 DLWSSPTIE
+1702 DLWFSPAIE
-1711 LSCFLSKRE
+1711 LSCYLSKRE
-1720 SSSRR
+1720 SSSHR
-1725 TYFKKLTEVLR
+1725 TFCKKLTEVLR
-1736 SHWYGWTDLLSM
+1736 FHWNGWKDLLFH

-1756 GGDVVR
+1756 GGVVVR
-1762 RDDLFGF
+1762 TKDLFGF
-1769 QASLKEMEEQVAAV
+1769 QASLEEMEKQVAAV
-1783 KERARKLSSAPINTE
+1783 KECSRKLASGPLKPETFNSSGG
-1798 MFSSP
+1798 
-1803 EDIDRR
+1803 IDGSIAYLVRR
-1809 INNLLLSERQHRRRI
+1809 ENQHRRRI
-1824 AKLYDRPSVSKPY
+1824 AKMYDRPSVSR
-1837 TIRSNTSLAIGIHW
+1837 ISLLAINISNLKTW
-1851 NFPVS
+1851 IS
-1856 F
+1856 S